1 MRHKNISDITRR
13 DIADLFCK
21 GYIDTSLTWDNFFN
35 DFSQNNKVFY
45 AYYGRLEEI
54 DFLKKIYELDK
65 IPSRDSRFKNAEGD
79 IYQHTVNN
87 SDWEDGWIF
96 TDSRFGLTDGD
107 DSIFLNFLCTV
118 FHPAYRKEDEPWK
131 KYLDKIQLLLRPD
144 GYELYISESISGR
157 DVYSWREL
165 TKLEKEIKSF
175 LPFSVRNKD
184 KKLPKIKIT
193 LFKRKAIL
201 EVMTRMEESEYLTT
215 DTGWNYNLPT
225 KEAVV
230 EDLKHYY
237 TPMAYNQS
245 NNYVEDINFDNLV
258 LRTAPKCV
266 FDIIELYFKY
276 KDNSFQN
283 EVNVILKD
291 VGYQLKDGKIM
302 YLGLDVYAE
311 TPIEPNL
318 KDMIQIAETYRK
330 KYDEDSMQTALE
342 KIWDVFE
349 SLKTYYGTDK
359 KRSMSKIISLISPTD
374 TDLNKQIDEEC
385 KLLTNIGNTYKI
397 RHFEKGKLEIPD
409 IRIKEYFYIRCLA
422 MINLI
427 LKYVESK

>member
-1 MRHKNISDITRR
+1 MKYFFKLITRH
-13 DIADLFCK
+13 IIVIWIVVLIYNIFANTLF
-21 GYIDTSLTWDNFFN
+21 
-35 DFSQNNKVFY
+35 
-45 AYYGRLEEI
+45 
-54 DFLKKIYELDK
+54 
-65 IPSRDSRFKNAEGD
+65 
-79 IYQHTVNN
+79 
-87 SDWEDGWIF
+87 
-96 TDSRFGLTDGD
+96 
-107 DSIFLNFLCTV
+107 
-118 FHPAYRKEDEPWK
+118 
-131 KYLDKIQLLLRPD
+131 
-144 GYELYISESISGR
+144 
-157 DVYSWREL
+157 WREY
-165 TKLEKEIKSF
+165 EIV
-175 LPFSVRNKD
+175 PFTYKD
-184 KKLPKIKIT
+184 VT
-193 LFKRKAIL
+193 
-201 EVMTRMEESEYLTT
+201 MTVTCYNND
-215 DTGWNYNLPT
+215 DTV
-225 KEAVV
+225 KV
-230 EDLKHYY
+230 E
-237 TPMAYNQS
+237 
-245 NNYVEDINFDNLV
+245 
-258 LRTAPKCV
+258 TA
-266 FDIIELYFKY
+266 YFKY

-330 KYDEDSMQTALE
+330 KYDEDSMQAALE